1 MLENLD
7 TIELLEINGGITLEE
22 AGYKLGR
29 GIGLIIHNTSDF
41 IYGFLGTNL
50 N

>member
-7 TIELLEINGGITLEE
+7 KIELLEINGGDAIED
-22 AGYKLGR
+22 AAYKLGR
-29 GIGLIIHNTSDF
+29 GIGLVIHNTSDF